1 MKNNPLISVILPV
14 YNSENYILECLE
26 SLKIQTMQNFE
37 VILIDDKSTDKSLKI
52 TKCYLKNNLYGKFKI
67 IRNKSNIGIT
77 RSLNKAF
84 KISNS
89 KYIARIDADDINKPD
104 RFEIQFK
111 YLEKNHD
118 ISLVGSNVEYINKHG
133 SFIKYSDLPLN
144 HIDIKS
150 SLFLYNPMVHSTIF
164 FRKNIFSY
172 NPYNEKF
179 HTSQDYDMYC
189 RIINSHK
196 FANIEKPLVKFR
208 FHNQSISSHKEKLQ
222 KKNSLIIQEQ
232 YYKQNFGK
240 LFPVKKFK
248 LFNNYFM
255 SDLNIVINEIDN
267 LNTFLF
273 RVLKFYQDLNS
284 QINNLKFKSFFV
296 ERYIIIF
303 KNCLGKK
310 KISFNFYFNFYSE
323 FKFRIILSSFIN
335 LTIKK
340 IKVELKKVWNV
351 RSP

>member
-1 MKNNPLISVILPV
+1 MKNNPIISIILPV

-26 SLKIQTMQNFE
+26 SIKIQTMQNFE
-37 VILIDDKSTDKSLKI
+37 VILIDDKSTDKSPEI
-52 TKCYLKNNLYGKFKI
+52 INNYLKNNLCGKFKI

-111 YLEKNHD
+111 YLEKNDD
-118 ISLVGSNVEYINKHG
+118 ISLVGSNVEYINKDG
-133 SFIKYSDLPLN
+133 KFIEYSDLPLN
-144 HIDIKS
+144 HLDIKS

-164 FRKNIFSY
+164 FRKKIFSC

-196 FANIEKPLVKFR
+196 FANIKKPLVKFR

-222 KKNSLIIQEQ
+222 KKNSHIIQEL
-232 YYKQNFGK
+232 YYKNNFK
-240 LFPVKKFK
+240 NLFPANSFK
-248 LFNNYFM
+248 LFTNLFM
-255 SDLNIVINEIDN
+255 SDYKKN
-267 LNTFLF
+267 L
-273 RVLKFYQDLNS
+273 
-284 QINNLKFKSFFV
+284 
-296 ERYIIIF
+296 
-303 KNCLGKK
+303 
-310 KISFNFYFNFYSE
+310 
-323 FKFRIILSSFIN
+323 
-335 LTIKK
+335 
-340 IKVELKKVWNV
+340 
-351 RSP
+351 

>member
-1 MKNNPLISVILPV
+1 MKNNPIISIILPV

-26 SLKIQTMQNFE
+26 SIKIQTMQNFE
-37 VILIDDKSTDKSLKI
+37 VILIDDKSTDKSPEIINNYLKI
-52 TKCYLKNNLYGKFKI
+52 ICVKFKI

-118 ISLVGSNVEYINKHG
+118 ISLVGSNVEYINKDG
-133 SFIKYSDLPLN
+133 KFIEYSDLPLN
-144 HIDIKS
+144 HLDIKS

-164 FRKNIFSY
+164 FRKKIFSY

-196 FANIEKPLVKFR
+196 FANIKKPLVKFR

-222 KKNSLIIQEQ
+222 KKNSHIIQEL
-232 YYKQNFGK
+232 YYKKNFK
-240 LFPVKKFK
+240 NLFPANSFK
-248 LFNNYFM
+248 LFTNYFM
-255 SDLNIVINEIDN
+255 SDYKKINENVSDLKKFFKDI
-267 LNTFLF
+267 LSFLD
-273 RVLKFYQDLNS
+273 DLN
-284 QINNLKFKSFFV
+284 
-296 ERYIIIF
+296 
-303 KNCLGKK
+303 
-310 KISFNFYFNFYSE
+310 
-323 FKFRIILSSFIN
+323 
-335 LTIKK
+335 KK
-340 IKVELKKVWNV
+340 IKNVQLEYFFLERLLIFFKYAKGYKLFMLSLILRHFRIKVIIRSILNIFFRKIKTKLKSKNLIY
-351 RSP
+351 